1 MKRILYQIIQFASFC
16 IILPLMALAVI
27 PVSAIK
33 LVSDTS
39 DKLLKALNRKDTT
52 DEEKV

>member
-16 IILPLMALAVI
+16 IILPLMVLAVI
-27 PVSAIK
+27 PVSIK

-39 DKLLKALNRKDTT
+39 DKLLKALDRKDTT